1 MPFFPF
7 LGLTDAVLL
16 GLGATFLVFGL
27 HVFRRVFPDPRA
39 RAMYLSIGYLMVS
52 WWPHLNMHASNGPD
66 LQGLLCI
73 DHLFTY
79 HSRPPGLYW
88 LTASSRW

>member
-7 LGLTDAVLL
+7 LSLTDTVLL

-27 HVFRRVFPDPRA
+27 PVLRMVSLDP

-52 WWPHLNMHASNGPD
+52 WWPHLNVLASNGLD
-66 LQGLLCI
+66 GQRLLYI
-73 DHLFTY
+73 DYLFTC
-79 HSRPPGLYW
+79 R
-88 LTASSRW
+88 

>member
-7 LGLTDAVLL
+7 LGLTDAVLF

-27 HVFRRVFPDPRA
+27 PVWRRVSPDP

-52 WWPHLNMHASNGPD
+52 CWPRLNMHASNGLD
-66 LQGLLCI
+66 LQGLLYI
-73 DHLFTY
+73 DYLSTC
-79 HSRPPGLYW
+79 HSRPPGSYW

>member
-27 HVFRRVFPDPRA
+27 HVFRSVFPGP

-52 WWPHLNMHASNGPD
+52 L
-66 LQGLLCI
+66 
-73 DHLFTY
+73 
-79 HSRPPGLYW
+79 
-88 LTASSRW
+88 